1 MLSYKGHSKERTLD
15 SSYRTI
21 STCPL
26 VAKGLDILVRDH
38 SIDKWISQQAATQYQ
53 GEGSTHELTSLL
65 ITELIQHFKFASR
78 KSIFL
83 LFLDAKSAFDTVL
96 VPYLVRNLHQAG
108 TDPLS
113 LLYINNR
120 LSNRVTYCEFN
131 SELAGPIHDQH
142 GLEQGGASSSD
153 CYKLYN
159 NEFLNQAHRSK
170 LGVHM
175 GGKLVVSSVGQADD
189 VALVANVLQQLRLL
203 LKLALDYC
211 QKFNVQLCPSKTK
224 LFVVQPKGSNNILI
238 PCNPIRMGDNCVDLT
253 STAEHVG
260 VIRSIEG
267 NMPNLLKR
275 ISSFKKVWDLFFPV
289 RGQGSRD

>member
-1 MLSYKGHSKERTLD
+1 MYALLLYKGHSKERTLD
-15 SSYRTI
+15 FSYRTI

-26 VAKGLDILVRDH
+26 VAMGLDILVRDH
-38 SIDKWISQQAATQYQ
+38 SIEKWNIQQAATQYQ
-53 GEGSTHELTSLL
+53 GEGSTHELASLL
-65 ITELIQHFKFASR
+65 ITELIHHSKFASR

-131 SELAGPIHDQH
+131 SELAGPIHDQQ
-142 GLEQGGASSSD
+142 GLEQGGVSSSD

-175 GGKLVVSSVGQADD
+175 GGKLVVSSVG
-189 VALVANVLQQLRLL
+189 
-203 LKLALDYC
+203 
-211 QKFNVQLCPSKTK
+211 
-224 LFVVQPKGSNNILI
+224 
-238 PCNPIRMGDNCVDLT
+238 
-253 STAEHVG
+253 
-260 VIRSIEG
+260 
-267 NMPNLLKR
+267 
-275 ISSFKKVWDLFFPV
+275 
-289 RGQGSRD
+289 